1 MRILQENPFLTSL
14 PRQNTELG
22 KTDCKESWAEFAK
35 KITGAVDEVDCLDAD
50 AKRLTKDAV
59 LGRVE
64 NLHDVMIAAE
74 KAKTAMNLTLE
85 VRSKVLEAYKEVMRL
100 QF

>member
-1 MRILQENPFLTSL
+1 MRILQENPFIGSFASK
-14 PRQNTELG
+14 NTELG
-22 KTDCKESWAEFAK
+22 KTDCKESWSEFAK
-35 KITGAVDEVDCLDAD
+35 KITRAVDEVDCLEAD
-50 AKRLTKDAV
+50 SKRLTQDAV

-74 KAKTAMNLTLE
+74 KARTAMNLTLE
-85 VRSKVLEAYKEVMRL
+85 VRGKVLEAYKEVMRL

>member
-1 MRILQENPFLTSL
+1 MTDMRIESLNPFETGSSRPA
-14 PRQNTELG
+14 PRV
-22 KTDCKESWAEFAK
+22 DAKEQWQMFADK
-35 KITGAVDEVDCLDAD
+35 LQTAITEVDDLEKASQ
-50 AKRLTKDAV
+50 KLTQDAV

-74 KAKTAMNLTLE
+74 KARTAMNLTLE
-85 VRSKVLEAYKEVMRL
+85 VRNKALEAYKEIMRM

>member
-1 MRILQENPFLTSL
+1 MRILDRNPLSSL
-14 PRQNTELG
+14 QGHLRPNT
-22 KTDCKESWAEFAK
+22 TNAKEQWLAFAEKLQTA
-35 KITGAVDEVDCLDAD
+35 IDEVDGLG
-50 AKRLTKDAV
+50 KQSQKLTQDAV

-74 KAKTAMNLTLE
+74 KARTAMNLTLE
-85 VRSKVLEAYKEVMRL
+85 VRGKALEAYKEIMRM

>member
-1 MRILQENPFLTSL
+1 MRVLQINPFTETLAPQVPDKVDAKEQWQKFTQKL
-14 PRQNTELG
+14 NTAIE
-22 KTDCKESWAEFAK
+22 
-35 KITGAVDEVDCLDAD
+35 EVDGLE
-50 AKRLTKDAV
+50 KNSQKLTQDFV

-74 KAKTAMNLTLE
+74 KARTAMNLTLE
-85 VRSKVLEAYKEVMRL
+85 VRNKVLESYKEIMRM

>member
-1 MRILQENPFLTSL
+1 MRIKEGFLHGADCKPQKSQVNSKEQWNSFLDTLQTAIEEVDN
-14 PRQNTELG
+14 LG
-22 KTDCKESWAEFAK
+22 KASEKMTQ
-35 KITGAVDEVDCLDAD
+35 
-50 AKRLTKDAV
+50 DAV

-85 VRSKVLEAYKEVMRL
+85 VRGKALEAYKEIMRL
-100 QF
+100 NF

>member
-1 MRILQENPFLTSL
+1 MRILQANPFAESVS
-14 PRQNTELG
+14 RLG
-22 KTDCKESWAEFAK
+22 VEKTNAKEQWAKFVDK
-35 KITGAVDEVDCLDAD
+35 FQTAVEEVDGLEKNS
-50 AKRLTKDAV
+50 AKMTQDMV

-74 KAKTAMNLTLE
+74 KARTSMSLTLE
-85 VRSKVLEAYKEVMRL
+85 VRSKVIDSYKEIMRM

>member
-1 MRILQENPFLTSL
+1 MRVLFDTPEFDFSSRFETAKGNP
-14 PRQNTELG
+14 
-22 KTDCKESWAEFAK
+22 KEQWEKFGEHLRTA
-35 KITGAVDEVDCLDAD
+35 IDEVDDLE
-50 AKRLTKDAV
+50 KNSFKLTQDAV

-74 KAKTAMNLTLE
+74 KARVAMNLTLE
-85 VRSKVLEAYKEVMRL
+85 VRSKVIEAYKEIMRM

>member
-1 MRILQENPFLTSL
+1 MRILQNSPFQETLNPIT
-14 PRQNTELG
+14 PQRTNA
-22 KTDCKESWAEFAK
+22 KEQWQKFVDK
-35 KITGAVDEVDCLDAD
+35 FQLAVDEVDCLG
-50 AKRLTKDAV
+50 KDSEKMTQDFV

-85 VRSKVLEAYKEVMRL
+85 VRGKVLESYKEIMRM

>member
-1 MRILQENPFLTSL
+1 MRVVESNPYSSILRNAQPQQKTNAQELW
-14 PRQNTELG
+14 QG
-22 KTDCKESWAEFAK
+22 FADRLQ
-35 KITGAVDEVDCLDAD
+35 GAIDEVDGLQKHSQKMTQDV
-50 AKRLTKDAV
+50 V

-74 KAKTAMNLTLE
+74 KARTAMNLTLE
-85 VRSKVLEAYKEVMRL
+85 VRAKALESYKEIMRM

>member
-1 MRILQENPFLTSL
+1 MRVPERTPWVDINSKPTRPQTNAKEQWGLFLDKFQT
-14 PRQNTELG
+14 
-22 KTDCKESWAEFAK
+22 A
-35 KITGAVDEVDCLDAD
+35 IDEVDALG
-50 AKRLTKDAV
+50 KESERLTQDAV

-85 VRSKVLEAYKEVMRL
+85 VRGKVIEAYKEIMRMN
-100 QF
+100 F

>member
-1 MRILQENPFLTSL
+1 MRINEGFLH
-14 PRQNTELG
+14 G
-22 KTDCKESWAEFAK
+22 TDCKPQKPQVNSKEQWNSFLDTLQTAIE
-35 KITGAVDEVDCLDAD
+35 EVDSLGKASE
-50 AKRLTKDAV
+50 KMTQDAV

-85 VRSKVLEAYKEVMRL
+85 VRGKALEAYKEIMRL
-100 QF
+100 NF